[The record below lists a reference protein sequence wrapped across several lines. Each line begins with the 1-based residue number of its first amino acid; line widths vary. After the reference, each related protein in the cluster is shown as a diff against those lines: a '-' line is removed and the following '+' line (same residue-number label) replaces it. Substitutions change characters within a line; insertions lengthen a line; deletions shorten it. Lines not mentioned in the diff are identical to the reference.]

1 MLLIPEV
8 TVQDV
13 IIKSGKWRMLRGCV
27 RLHRNAVPRSFNSSV
42 IVLKWVAQAA
52 CIGQEKRKE
61 KVKMCLKLKGNKSNQ
76 LRAAGSVR
84 GS

>member
-27 RLHRNAVPRSFNSSV
+27 RPLRHAALSFNSDM
-42 IVLKWVAQAA
+42 IIFQ
-52 CIGQEKRKE
+52 
-61 KVKMCLKLKGNKSNQ
+61 
-76 LRAAGSVR
+76 
-84 GS
+84 